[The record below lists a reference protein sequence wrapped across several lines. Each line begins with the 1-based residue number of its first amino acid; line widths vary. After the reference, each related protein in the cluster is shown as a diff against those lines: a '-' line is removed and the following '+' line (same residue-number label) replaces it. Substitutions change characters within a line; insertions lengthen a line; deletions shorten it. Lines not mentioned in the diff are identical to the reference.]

1 MKKVAIIGTVGVP
14 ANYGG
19 FETLIEN
26 IIGDNTPSDVQYT
39 IYCSSSNYSNKIK
52 KYKKAQ
58 LKYISLEANG
68 IQSIFYDIIS
78 LIKASINNDIILIL
92 GVSGCCFL
100 PIYRLFSQNKLIINI
115 DGLEH
120 RRAKWNKWI
129 KQFLKFSEAMAI
141 KYADTIISDNKAIQD
156 YVKKEYNHDSILI
169 AYGGD
174 HVFTNISTEFE
185 FQILQKYKLTKN
197 QYSFSVCR
205 IEPENNIHITLEAF
219 KQNGE
224 ILVFVGNWSKSD
236 YGKKLLEQYKS
247 CPNLILL
254 PPIYDLNILNALRKN
269 CFAYIHGHSAGGT
282 NPSLVEAMFFNKPI
296 LAYDVTYNRETT
308 CNQALYFKDET
319 ELQTI
324 LNTLKQNN
332 EGCLIG
338 KKMLSIAQKYYTWNN
353 IAKQYGKLY

>member
-100 PIYRLFSQNKLIINI
+100 PIYRLFSQKKLIINI

-129 KQFLKFSEAMAI
+129 KKFLKFSEA
-141 KYADTIISDNKAIQD
+141 
-156 YVKKEYNHDSILI
+156 
-169 AYGGD
+169 
-174 HVFTNISTEFE
+174 
-185 FQILQKYKLTKN
+185 
-197 QYSFSVCR
+197 
-205 IEPENNIHITLEAF
+205 
-219 KQNGE
+219 
-224 ILVFVGNWSKSD
+224 
-236 YGKKLLEQYKS
+236 
-247 CPNLILL
+247 
-254 PPIYDLNILNALRKN
+254 
-269 CFAYIHGHSAGGT
+269 
-282 NPSLVEAMFFNKPI
+282 
-296 LAYDVTYNRETT
+296 
-308 CNQALYFKDET
+308 
-319 ELQTI
+319 
-324 LNTLKQNN
+324 
-332 EGCLIG
+332 IG
-338 KKMLSIAQKYYTWNN
+338 
-353 IAKQYGKLY
+353 